1 MSAIAD
7 QHAALYAQ
15 GCRGAGMAKLTNGT
29 GSFLD
34 VNIGEQ
40 CAVIPEGGI
49 NTVIGWKI
57 GEHISY
63 AMEGYAAVTGS
74 AVQWLRDGLG
84 IIEKSADSETLARSV
99 EDSNGLYL
107 VPALTG
113 LGTPH
118 WDPFARGLMI
128 GINRGTTKAHVCRAT
143 LESIAFSIKDII
155 ESIKENSGQ
164 GVTDI
169 RIDGGASKNNL
180 LAQLLADILDATI
193 RRPNSVEA
201 TSLGAAELAGLA
213 AGIWREEDFDRAVTY
228 DATFTSHMEDTT
240 RAKRYSEWLEAVER
254 SRKWIKQ

>member
-1 MSAIAD
+1 
-7 QHAALYAQ
+7 
-15 GCRGAGMAKLTNGT
+15 
-29 GSFLD
+29 
-34 VNIGEQ
+34 
-40 CAVIPEGGI
+40 
-49 NTVIGWKI
+49 
-57 GEHISY
+57 
-63 AMEGYAAVTGS
+63 
-74 AVQWLRDGLG
+74 
-84 IIEKSADSETLARSV
+84 
-99 EDSNGLYL
+99 
-107 VPALTG
+107 
-113 LGTPH
+113 
-118 WDPFARGLMI
+118 MI

-180 LAQLLADILDATI
+180 LAQLLADILNATI

-213 AGIWREEDFDRAVTY
+213 AGIWSEEDFDRAVTY
-228 DATFTSHMEDTT
+228 DATFTSQMEDTT